1 MISEAM
7 PTADRAYVWVWLP
20 GAVAPVVAGLLR
32 RDARGGYGFVYGRS
46 YLGRD
51 DAISLF
57 PDELPLQPGE
67 QHQRDND
74 LPSCLRDASPDAWG
88 RRVIANRLTGQRGD
102 AATRVELDE
111 LTYLLES
118 GSDRIG
124 ALDFQASPSDFRP
137 REAEQDPLE
146 DLLDAAERLERGEPL
161 SPALTLAL
169 QHGTSIGGARPK
181 ALLTSTGGKFITKFS
196 TSTDV
201 YNLVKAEFLAMRL
214 AHLAGLNVAPVVLTQ
229 AMGREV
235 LLIERFDRI
244 RQGEGWQRRIML
256 SALTLL
262 GLREMEA
269 RYASYEDLAHRVRR
283 DFVEPRQTLA
293 ELFGRMVF
301 NVLCGNTDDHARNHA
316 AFWDGHGYRLTPAYD
331 ICPQGRTGGEARQA
345 MLLTGHRR
353 DSRLIACLAAAPA
366 FGLATEPAREL
377 IEAQIAVMLRDW
389 DSVCDEAGLT
399 LTQRR
404 SLWRRQFLNPYCLE
418 GYPVGIAIPDP
429 G

>member
-1 MISEAM
+1 MTSEAM
-7 PTADRAYVWVWLP
+7 PTPDRAYVWVWLP
-20 GAVAPVVAGLLR
+20 GTMAPVVAGLLR
-32 RDARGGYGFVYGRS
+32 RDAWGGYGFVYGRS

-67 QHQRDND
+67 QRQRDD
-74 LPSCLRDASPDAWG
+74 ELPSCLRDASPDAWG
-88 RRVIANRLTGQRGD
+88 RRVIVNRLTGKGGD

-124 ALDFQASPSDFRP
+124 GLDFQISPSRYRG
-137 REAEQDPLE
+137 RETARDSLD

-181 ALLTSTGGKFITKFS
+181 ALLTSPAGKFIAKFS
-196 TSTDV
+196 TSADL
-201 YNLVKAEFLAMRL
+201 YNPVKAEYLAMRL
-214 AHLAGLNVAPVVLTQ
+214 AHRAGLDVAPVVLTQ
-229 AMGREV
+229 ALGREV
-235 LLIERFDRI
+235 LLIERFDRV
-244 RQGEGWQRRIML
+244 RQNTGWQRRIML

-283 DFVEPRQTLA
+283 DFADPRRTLA

-331 ICPQGRTGGEARQA
+331 ICPQGRTGGEASQA
-345 MLLTGHRR
+345 MLLTGQRR

-366 FGLATEPAREL
+366 FGLAADQARAL
-377 IEAQIAVMLRDW
+377 IDAQLAVILRDW
-389 DSVCDEAGLT
+389 DRVCDEAGLT
-399 LTQRR
+399 LSQRR

-418 GYPVGIAIPDP
+418 GYPEGARDP
-429 G
+429 